1 MGFQLVIAEGKEA
14 GREFEFDQASVLIGR
29 TAECDVILYEAGVSR
44 KHARIVIEEA
54 SFFIE
59 DLGSSNGTKVNGS
72 TISGKQ
78 SLKDGD
84 AISMGPVVFNFKPVE
99 LSPEDADTDAVPLED
114 GGAHTRIVSVS
125 EMKKSRNKGVAMLP
139 KDASREQV
147 AEMGRRSTQM
157 MPVLKGPRPSVGSG
171 SLRKS
176 TSSGSKP
183 AAARLANR
191 DSDLPAG
198 VEVGGGG
205 RPRLVRASGENA
217 VLSAADR
224 ARYKREGPL
233 GGLKLWWAEA
243 GQGKRIAASVVAGI
257 IGLGALG
264 GGIYAV
270 MPGET
275 KARAKEPEV
284 LGSNPVE
291 ASFGV
296 GEGVMYERSDS
307 KTFDFE
313 VKSPVQVMAIVHYM
327 SRDIASND
335 EVNVTVNGVD
345 VGWLQADT
353 LDSNEVG
360 REKIIP
366 ANLVKRGEL
375 NTITFDNVK
384 NPPENDPWRIWNLW
398 IEVAVLP
405 ERDEEG
411 LKALAEE
418 NFKRGVVE
426 WEQRDIGA
434 SNRWDAYR
442 NFREAWLA
450 LEAVPESERPAT
462 YRLAQDRM
470 NEAKRALDEKCKELL
485 RKARSAYNFGKFDEA
500 RYELDHVNDFFPS
513 RAHPCQYRAEV
524 ERQDMDL

>member
-14 GREFEFDQASVLIGR
+14 GREFEFDQGSVLIGR

-44 KHARIVIEEA
+44 KHARIVVEA
-54 SFFIE
+54 SLFFIE

-72 TISGKQ
+72 TISGRQ
-78 SLKDGD
+78 ALKDGD

-99 LSPEDADTDAVPLED
+99 LSPEDADTDAVPLEE

-139 KDASREQV
+139 RDASREQV

-171 SLRKS
+171 VRKS
-176 TSSGSKP
+176 VSGSRP
-183 AAARLANR
+183 AAPRLANR
-191 DSDLPAG
+191 DADLPAG
-198 VEVGGGG
+198 VEVAGGG
-205 RPRLVRASGENA
+205 RPRLVRASGETA
-217 VLSAADR
+217 ALSAADR
-224 ARYKREGPL
+224 ARYLREGPI
-233 GGLKLWWAEA
+233 GRVKLWWAEA
-243 GQGKRIAASVVAGI
+243 SQGARIAVSIVTGI
-257 IGLGALG
+257 VLLGAIG
-264 GGIYAV
+264 GGVYAV
-270 MPGET
+270 MPHET
-275 KARAKEPEV
+275 KTRAKEPEV
-284 LGSNPVE
+284 LTGNPVE

-296 GEGVMYERSDS
+296 GDVMYERTDS

-313 VKSPVQVMAIVHYM
+313 VKSPVQVMVIVHYM

-335 EVNVTVNGVD
+335 EVNITVNGVE

-366 ANLVKRGEL
+366 ANLVKRGEV

-411 LKALAEE
+411 LKAVAEE
-418 NFKRGVVE
+418 NFKRGVIE

-450 LEAVPESERPAT
+450 LEAVPERDRPAT
-462 YRLAQDRM
+462 YRLSQDRM

-485 RKARSAYNFGKFDEA
+485 RKARSAYNFGKYDEA

-513 RAHPCQYRAEV
+513 RAHPCQYRSEV